1 MTAIK
6 NSGARSDYITHII
19 RAHTSL
25 MLNLTAT
32 NKSRTDL
39 HTRHTV
45 LSRTNC
51 SSARAALPI
60 YTAVYGRYDIIIYL
74 ECAAVYIYYKRTT
87 V

>member
-6 NSGARSDYITHII
+6 NTGARSGYITHII

-51 SSARAALPI
+51 SSAPSRLTYTYRGIRPI
-60 YTAVYGRYDIIIYL
+60 RYYYIPGAR
-74 ECAAVYIYYKRTT
+74 CRVYIL
-87 V
+87 